1 MEFIMTKASSRGMAL
16 LCLAVAFMALAASG
30 MGLFLRGDGSKAS
43 GTSVRG
49 ERIEYA
55 ANGIYKWNAQRVV
68 AEGIGWDIVTFFL
81 AAPAALVAS
90 VMVALGSYK
99 GRLFAVGLLAYFA
112 YQFLEYATY
121 WAFNPLF
128 LLYVA
133 TFSASLAGITWIVPS
148 LDMKDFG
155 SRVGP
160 RFPRRGMAAVCLLM
174 GAFLLLNWLK
184 LIVPALGVETPG
196 LLLGQTTLVIQA
208 YDLGIVVPLLVLTG
222 VAILRRSSLGYF
234 LSSFLIIYAI
244 AMSSAITAM
253 ILSAWSVEGKLEIGV
268 FIVFV
273 SATIALSILL
283 IRMYSNID
291 FPTRRR
297 SV

>member
-1 MEFIMTKASSRGMAL
+1 MKRNFGSKGMAA
-16 LCLAVAFMALAASG
+16 LCLAVALMALAASG

-49 ERIEYA
+49 EQIEYA
-55 ANGIYKWNAQRVV
+55 AKGIYKWNAQRIV

-133 TFSASLAGITWIVPS
+133 TFSASLAGIAWMVPS
-148 LDMKDFG
+148 LGAADFG
-155 SRVGP
+155 ARARP
-160 RFPRRGMAAVCLLM
+160 TFPRRGMAAFCLIL
-174 GAFLLLNWLK
+174 GAFLALNWLK
-184 LIVPALGVETPG
+184 MIVPALGKEVQG
-196 LLLGQTTLVIQA
+196 LLLGQTTFVVQA
-208 YDLGIVVPLLVLTG
+208 YDLGIIVPLLALTG
-222 VAILRRSSLGYF
+222 IATLRRKALGYF
-234 LSSFLIIYAI
+234 LSATLIVNAV

-253 ILSAWSVEGKLEIGV
+253 ILSAWFVEGKLELGV
-268 FIVFV
+268 FLVFAV
-273 SATIALSILL
+273 ATIASILL
-283 IRMYSNID
+283 LVRIYASID
-291 FPTRRR
+291 SKGKELTG
-297 SV
+297 